1 MREAYIDAGVNLSKN
16 LTKRNLKK
24 QKNDVIYFIREN
36 QTCTIPEIRK
46 KVRVNVTR
54 VFGSILNAYQ
64 QANVKSPYRKITEG
78 VANPAIVERSLEF
91 ERKITYL
98 LSKIGSVK
106 TRVRTSVGIADCL
119 FTQNKTTSVVE
130 IKDFRG
136 ERNITMSQVK
146 QLMKYMVALGYKD
159 GLLVCPKESF
169 PKKKNNKNLYIDDLK
184 IKIIS
189 EEDIRNMGT

>member
-16 LTKRNLKK
+16 LTKRDAEK
-24 QKNDVIYFIREN
+24 QKNDVIQFIKWN
-36 QTCTIPEIRK
+36 PGCTIPDIRK

-64 QANVKSPYRKITEG
+64 QANVNYPHRKITEG
-78 VANPAIVERSLEF
+78 VANPAIVQRSLEF

-98 LSKIGSVK
+98 LSKIGSIEP
-106 TRVRTSVGIADCL
+106 RVRTKAGIADCL
-119 FTQNKTTSVVE
+119 FTQNKTTFVVE

-146 QLMKYMVALGYKD
+146 QLMKYMLALGYKE

-169 PKKKNNKNLYIDDLK
+169 PKRKNNTNIYIDDLK

-189 EEDIRNMGT
+189 EEDIQNMGT